1 MQRGI
6 TPDFLFVRADTTISE
21 SILHKISRTT
31 GIELDH
37 VIPAPTIDTIYQV
50 PLDYHEHSVGHH
62 LLDALDLAYTTF
74 DLKSRRTLQTNY
86 LASTTIKTIAMV
98 GKYVDLEDAYFS
110 LNEAIKCAGWMQ
122 QVSIKLV
129 FIDAE
134 TITSVST
141 ESIL

>member
-6 TPDFLFVRADTTISE
+6 TPNFLFIRADTAIPE
-21 SILHKISRTT
+21 GILTKISRMT

-50 PLDYHEHSVGHH
+50 PLDYYEHSVGQH

-74 DLKSRRTLQTNY
+74 DLQSRKTLQTNY
-86 LASTTIKTIAMV
+86 HASTTTKTIAMV

-122 QVSIKLV
+122 QVSSKLV

-134 TITSVST
+134 TITSDS
-141 ESIL
+141 SQAIL